1 MSEELNFRRQL
12 LAAFSSAVHE
22 LIIKQGDTSVTVLD
36 NRTIAEAA
44 RKPQTFEEAQRIA
57 EAATYHMLV
66 QLGGKKITDQSGI
79 NYIEGTA
86 IGLPT
91 DPQTMSKAEGAKIL
105 AAAAKNEE
113 MEHAFSRVFKYRPWD
128 GANALQL
135 ALKKVFGTSGEGAMQ
150 MTMFGPQPPEKIQI
164 EVGVGKEI
172 SVPWGN
178 INFPLLDAVIQ
189 TGVTRDHQYGELF
202 RLKITAPKKHAAAIE
217 GLFVAIEYELKENS
231 IYRGKAFVGVEKPM
245 FIDPYKI
252 ERKKVVYA
260 EEVFTRL
267 ENSIWGPIR
276 TAELQKKEG
285 LALNVKAVLHGP
297 YGTGKSLALGL
308 TAQTAT
314 ENGWTF
320 IQCTTGKDNLTQ
332 VMQTAA
338 LYAPCVVGIEDID
351 VLAQAG
357 NEEDNS
363 KLLELF
369 DGIAVKNN
377 EVMVV
382 MTSNRA
388 AEMHKGM
395 LRAGRIDAAIEI
407 GPLDEPGVER
417 LIKVSIP
424 DGKLDT
430 KIDWPRVHEAMKGYE
445 PAFIKETFVSA
456 QRAAIVRS
464 ESLNYRL
471 TTEDFE
477 AAALLLKP
485 QHELHDNAKDKTDQL
500 NIGDLIERH
509 VADTLQQHKVDDDY
523 GTILPIEE
531 RN

>member
-1 MSEELNFRRQL
+1 VSEVEARRLL
-12 LAAFSSAVHE
+12 LAAFSSALQE
-22 LIIKQGDTSVTVLD
+22 LIIKQGETRVTIAAN
-36 NRTIAEAA
+36 NRTVQDAA
-44 RKPQTFEEAQRIA
+44 RKPQTFEEAQKLM
-57 EAATYHMLV
+57 EQATYHLLV
-66 QLGGKKITDQSGI
+66 ELGGKKITDQSGI
-79 NYIEGTA
+79 NYIAGTA

-91 DPQTMSKAEGAKIL
+91 DPQTMSKAEAAKIL

-135 ALKKVFGTSGEGAMQ
+135 ALKKVFGTAGEGAMQ
-150 MTMFGPQPPEKIQI
+150 MTMFGPKPPEKIQI

-189 TGVTRDHQYGELF
+189 TGVTRDHQFGDLF
-202 RLKITAPKKHAAAIE
+202 RLQITAPKKHAAAIE
-217 GLFVAIEYELKENS
+217 GLFVAIEQELKENS

-245 FIDPYKI
+245 FLDPYKV

-267 ENSIWGPIR
+267 NNSIWGPIK
-276 TAELQKKEG
+276 TAALQEKEG

-297 YGTGKSLALGL
+297 YGTGKSLALAL

-351 VLAQAG
+351 VLATAG

-377 EVMVV
+377 KVMVV

-407 GPLDEPGVER
+407 GPLDQPGVER

-424 DGKLDT
+424 EGKLDT
-430 KIDWPRVHEAMKGYE
+430 NIDWPRVHVAMEGYE

-456 QRAAIVRS
+456 QRAAIVRA
-464 ESLNYRL
+464 ESLHYRL

-477 AAALLLKP
+477 AAALLLRP
-485 QHELHDNAKDKTDQL
+485 QHELHEGAKEKSDQL
-500 NIGDLIERH
+500 GIGDLIERH
-509 VADTLQQHKVDDDY
+509 IESTLQRHKVDEDY
-523 GTILPIEE
+523 GTILPIESQ
-531 RN
+531 N

>member
-1 MSEELNFRRQL
+1 MTEELDPRRVL
-12 LAAFSSAVHE
+12 LTGFSSGMQE
-22 LIIKQGDTSVTVLD
+22 LISKTEQGDTRVTMNVQD
-36 NRTIAEAA
+36 IAA
-44 RKPQTFEEAQRIA
+44 RPQTFEEAQELARQ
-57 EAATYHMLV
+57 ATYHLLV
-66 QLGGKKITDQSGI
+66 ELGGKKITDQSGI
-79 NYIEGTA
+79 NYIAGTA

-91 DPQTMSKAEGAKIL
+91 DPQTMSKAEAAKIL

-113 MEHAFSRVFKYRPWD
+113 MEHAYTRIFKYRPWD

-135 ALKKVFGTSGEGAMQ
+135 ALKKVFGTAGEGAMQ

-164 EVGVGKEI
+164 EVDVNKEI

-178 INFPLLDAVIQ
+178 INFPLLDAVIT

-202 RLKITAPKKHAAAIE
+202 RLTVKAPKKHGAAIE
-217 GLFVAIEYELKENS
+217 GLFVAIEQELKDNS

-245 FIDPYKI
+245 FIDPYRI
-252 ERKKVVYA
+252 DRRKVVYA
-260 EEVFTRL
+260 EEVFIRL
-267 ENSIWGPIR
+267 ENSIWGTIR
-276 TAELQKKEG
+276 TAALQKKEG
-285 LALNVKAVLHGP
+285 LPVNVKAVLHGP

-308 TAQTAT
+308 TAQTAI

-351 VLAQAG
+351 VLASAG
-357 NEEDNS
+357 SDEDNS
-363 KLLELF
+363 KMLELF

-377 EVMVV
+377 DVMVV
-382 MTSNRA
+382 MTSNKA
-388 AEMHKGM
+388 ADMHKGM

-407 GPLDEPGVER
+407 GPLDEAGVER

-424 DGKLDT
+424 EGKLAVD
-430 KIDWPRVHEAMKGYE
+430 IDWPRVHQAMQGYE

-456 QRAAIVRS
+456 QRAAIIR
-464 ESLNYRL
+464 EDDLRYRL
-471 TTEDFE
+471 NTDDFV

-485 QHELHDNAKDKTDQL
+485 QHDLHDNAKDKMDRLT
-500 NIGDLIERH
+500 IGDLIETH
-509 VADTLQQHKVDDDY
+509 VEETLQRHKVNDY
-523 GTILPIEE
+523 GVIELKPE
-531 RN
+531 EAN